1 MWLFNR
7 EKRAKNEDIVNPCPV
22 PQEDNACPQA
32 LSNLLRGHQ
41 GGNPMNL
48 SAFFAGVNIIS
59 NSVALMK
66 WEYKDADDNLLS
78 PTHYLWHMFDESKL
92 TRFNMV
98 KNLIEDIICA
108 GNGFVY
114 IERNEETGK
123 PMTLHYSPAK
133 ETNLFYNPLTGE
145 LFYLNQRYSTKWQS
159 ADNFLHFFMQPD
171 VTGFKGA
178 SIPSFAYKTVNL
190 ASATEKSA
198 NDYYASG
205 GQLYGLITTNS
216 TNPQVGTREAQIKA
230 LRQSWDEARSASN
243 GTGTIFIPA
252 DLTFQQLSSSAK
264 DSALVE
270 SRLFNI
276 QEVARFL
283 NISPVLLGDLTHTQY
298 GSMADAQ
305 QSFLLHTLSPYVVMI
320 EEQCNKK
327 LIMPS
332 RHCKE
337 FVDLDENSVLAVDK
351 EKEANYYKT
360 LTSGGIMT
368 TNEARHRLGLPRV
381 EGGDEL
387 IIPYSNIAENKVNG
401 DKTEDNEDTNKNNE
415 DIEQ

>member
-1 MWLFNR
+1 MWPFNR
-7 EKRAKNEDIVNPCPV
+7 EKRAKDDNIVNPCPV
-22 PQEDNACPQA
+22 PQEDNLQPQA
-32 LSNLLRGHQ
+32 LSNLLRSQ
-41 GGNPMNL
+41 KGNPMNL

-66 WEYKDADDNLLS
+66 WEYKDSDDNLLS

-92 TRFNMV
+92 TRFNMI
-98 KNLIEDIICA
+98 KNLIEDIICV

-123 PMTLHYSPAK
+123 PMTLHYSPANQ
-133 ETNLFYNPLTGE
+133 TTLFYNQLTGD
-145 LFYLNQRYSTKWQS
+145 LFYLNPTYNNKWQP
-159 ADNFLHFFMQPD
+159 AENYLHFFMQPD
-171 VTGFKGA
+171 ATGFKGA
-178 SIPSFAYKTVNL
+178 SIPAFAYKAISL

-198 NDYYASG
+198 NDYYSSG

-216 TNPQVGTREAQIKA
+216 TNPQVGTRENQMKN
-230 LRQSWDEARSASN
+230 LRMSWDEARSASN

-252 DLTFQQLSSSAK
+252 DLKFQQLSSSAK

-298 GSMADAQ
+298 GSMSDAQ
-305 QSFLLHTLSPYVVMI
+305 KDFLLHTLSPYVVMI

-351 EKEANYYKT
+351 EKEANYYNT
-360 LTSGGIMT
+360 LTSGGIMSV
-368 TNEARHRLGLPRV
+368 NEARHRLGLPHID
-381 EGGDEL
+381 GGDAL
-387 IIPYSNIAENKVNG
+387 VIPYTNIQDNTIGNIEDKNTQNAE
-401 DKTEDNEDTNKNNE
+401 DEEA
-415 DIEQ
+415 

>member
-1 MWLFNR
+1 MWPFNR
-7 EKRAKNEDIVNPCPV
+7 EKRAKDDNIVNPCPI
-22 PQEDNACPQA
+22 PEKDNVQPQA
-32 LSNLLRGHQ
+32 LSNLLRAQ
-41 GGNPMNL
+41 KGNPMNL

-66 WEYKDADDNLLS
+66 WEYKDADDNLLP

-92 TRFNMV
+92 TRFNIV

-114 IERNEETGK
+114 IERNEDTGK
-123 PMTLHYSPAK
+123 PQTLHYSPANK
-133 ETNLFYNPLTGE
+133 TSLFYNDLTGE
-145 LFYLNQRYSTKWQS
+145 LFYLNPALNNKWQS
-159 ADNFLHFFMQPD
+159 ADNYLHFFMQPD
-171 VTGFKGA
+171 ATGFKGA
-178 SIPSFAYKTVNL
+178 SIPAFAYKTINL
-190 ASATEKSA
+190 ASSTEKSA
-198 NDYYASG
+198 NDYYSSG

-216 TNPQVGTREAQIKA
+216 TNPQVGTRDNQMKN
-230 LRQSWDEARSASN
+230 LRMSWDEARSASQ

-252 DLTFQQLSSSAK
+252 DLKFQQLSSSAK

-298 GSMADAQ
+298 GSMSDAQ
-305 QSFLLHTLSPYVVMI
+305 KDFLLHTLSPYVVMI
-320 EEQCNKK
+320 EEQCDKK

-351 EKEANYYKT
+351 EKEANYYNT
-360 LTSGGIMT
+360 LTNGGIMSV
-368 TNEARHRLGLPRV
+368 NEARHRLGLPRV
-381 EGGDEL
+381 DGGDSL
-387 IIPYSNIAENKVNG
+387 IIPYTNIQDNTIGNTD
-401 DKTEDNEDTNKNNE
+401 DKNTEDVEDE
-415 DIEQ
+415 ES